1 MSGAQSEF
9 SDYIAFV
16 DESGDHGM
24 VNIDSSY
31 SVFVLA
37 LCVFRKTDYMETV
50 CPAVQR
56 LKFKYWGHDA
66 VVLHEHDIRKP
77 RGEYGFLHE
86 KARRED
92 FLGDVSALM
101 ESAPFSLIAAV
112 IDKEAYR
119 RKYVDT
125 GNPYDLSLQFV
136 LERFFKGLESKGQ
149 ANRRTPV
156 IVESRG
162 KREDAALELEFRR
175 ICDEG
180 NILRRKMPFEIEMV
194 KKRANLP
201 GLQIADLVARPIGI
215 KHLRP
220 DKPNL
225 AYDIIEKKFRR
236 SGAGKIEGWGLKCFP

>member
-1 MSGAQSEF
+1 
-9 SDYIAFV
+9 
-16 DESGDHGM
+16 M
-24 VNIDSSY
+24 VNVDSSY
-31 SVFVLA
+31 PVFVLA
-37 LCVFRKTDYMETV
+37 LCLFRKKDYTETV

-66 VVLHEHDIRKP
+66 VVLHERDIRKP
-77 RGEYGFLHE
+77 CGEYGFLHD
-86 KARRED
+86 KARREK
-92 FLGDVSALM
+92 FMGDVTALM
-101 ESAPFSLIAAV
+101 ESAPFSLIAGV

-119 RKYVDT
+119 RKYVNTDS
-125 GNPYDLSLQFV
+125 PYDLSLQFA
-136 LERFFKGLESKGQ
+136 LERLFQELEAIGE

-180 NILRRKMPFEIEMV
+180 NVLRRKMPFEIEMV
-194 KKRANLP
+194 KKRANMP

-220 DKPNL
+220 DKPNR
-225 AYDIIEKKFRR
+225 AYDVIEKKFRR